1 MGVIAGLSG
10 GPPGGGLSAGGGAS
24 YSRNRET
31 TSGSSLTT
39 AREMVAEVNVPAGHE
54 AIATESEYHTD
65 YIADCEF
72 DFAVDDSHKIEYIW
86 GDKIQRAKAKPK
98 KCRIGSKV
106 LKALERIAYW
116 DRAKRSDLSVEAKQL
131 PLLEECKQDLVQ
143 ASKRKYISATHSRVS
158 LQQYNMSSKSLFHLM
173 PLNLSK
179 LNYEWFKEL

>member
-86 GDKIQRAKAKPK
+86 GYKIQRAKAKPK

-143 ASKRKYISATHSRVS
+143 ASKKKKKKVHFSHTFQSELTAIQHELEVT
-158 LQQYNMSSKSLFHLM
+158 
-173 PLNLSK
+173 LSPDAP
-179 LNYEWFKEL
+179 EPVETEL